1 MSGDAS
7 AAAEAEIIEGLAREA
22 AGLGVEI
29 VDVAGN
35 IEEVSARVTQQAA
48 AFRGLVAS
56 AGEVNESNSRIATAA
71 GHAREKASETAT
83 SVRDS
88 EQTVRNAVS
97 DIHALVEA
105 VSVIEGQLAGLQE
118 ALTQVSQVAK
128 GIEAIAKQ
136 TNLLALNATIEAA
149 RAGEAGKGFAVVAG
163 EVKALA
169 TQTSSATAQIDET
182 LKKLTEQAEQLI
194 AQGNET
200 TGRAESA
207 RSGTQTIGD
216 VMSVVGKAVTG
227 IEEDTAAI
235 AESAARIDE
244 KCGGFVSTLET
255 MNGEVD
261 SSSTTLGEA
270 RDRVNR
276 LIDVSER
283 VIRLTAQSSLNSIDG
298 PFIRKVKAVAKEVT
312 EAFELAIKAGRIAEA
327 QLFDRDYK
335 PIPGSDPQQLMA
347 GCVALTDEVLPAIQ
361 EPLLEFDARV
371 VFCACVDVNGFLPT
385 HNLKFGQPQG
395 SDPVWNAANCRN
407 RRMFNDRVGL
417 AAGQNTES
425 FLLQTYRRDMGG
437 GNFVMMKDVSA
448 PVFVAGK
455 HWGGV
460 RLAYKV

>member
-1 MSGDAS
+1 MSDDA
-7 AAAEAEIIEGLAREA
+7 AAAEAGIIESLAREA

-35 IEEVSARVTQQAA
+35 IEEVSARVAQQARS
-48 AFRGLVAS
+48 FRDLVAS
-56 AGEVNESNSRIATAA
+56 AGEVNDSNRRIATAA
-71 GHAREKASETAT
+71 DRARERASETAT
-83 SVRDS
+83 SVRGS
-88 EQTVRNAVS
+88 EETVRNAVN

-105 VSVIEGQLAGLQE
+105 VAVIEGQLTGLQE
-118 ALTQVSQVAK
+118 ALSQVSQVAK
-128 GIEAIAKQ
+128 GIDAIAKQ

-149 RAGEAGKGFAVVAG
+149 RAGDAGKGFTVVAG

-182 LKKLTEQAEQLI
+182 LKKLTEQAGQLI
-194 AQGNET
+194 AQGSET
-200 TGRAESA
+200 TGRAESV
-207 RSGTQTIGD
+207 RSSTQTIGE
-216 VMSVVGKAVTG
+216 VMTVVGQAVGG
-227 IEEDTAAI
+227 IEDDTAAI
-235 AESAARIDE
+235 AESAAQIDQQ
-244 KCGGFVSTLET
+244 CGSFVSTLEA
-255 MNGEVD
+255 MNGEVEG
-261 SSSTTLGEA
+261 SSITLGEA

-283 VIRLTAQSSLNSIDG
+283 VIRLTAQSSLNGIDG
-298 PFIRKVKAVAKEVT
+298 PFIEKVRAVAAEVT
-312 EAFELAIKAGRIAEA
+312 AAFEKALKDGRLTQA

-335 PIPGSDPQQLMA
+335 PIPGTDPQQLMA
-347 GCVALTDEVLPAIQ
+347 GCTPLTDDVLPPIQ
-361 EPLLEFDARV
+361 EPLLAFDERV
-371 VFCACVDVNGFLPT
+371 VFCASVDVNGYLPT

-395 SDPVWNAANCRN
+395 GDPVWNAANCRN
-407 RRMFNDRVGL
+407 RRIFNDRVGL

-448 PVFVAGK
+448 PIVVAGK